1 MNKQLKTAI
10 LYLENGIKSANQNKR
25 QSLQSALKILKRIPD
40 KIMTYL
46 LFVCEVPIPEVKEFT
61 VQDFYRDT
69 KDIPGSDIKI
79 SVNDNFKKWILDPLK
94 NKKLCLPPSTLDK
107 YFVQEYN
114 VSSIQ
119 IQSDFSV
126 KPIIPIKQLLS
137 QIKGMIENQPKGDF
151 KADGLTVENNNNNV
165 FHADL
170 SEIGK
175 NEIIEIYVC
184 WFMGHWSICAWPI
197 SKSGMGQEHA
207 NCFFAPVSEGF
218 N

>member
-1 MNKQLKTAI
+1 MKKQLSTVI
-10 LYLENGIKSANQNKR
+10 LYLENGIEYADQDKK

-40 KIMTYL
+40 KIMEYL
-46 LFVCEVPIPEVKEFT
+46 LFVCEVPIPEVEEFT
-61 VQDFYRDT
+61 VQDFYQDT
-69 KDIPGSDIKI
+69 KDTPGAMIKI
-79 SVNDNFKKWILDPLK
+79 SMNNNFKKWILDPLK
-94 NKKLCLPPSTLDK
+94 NRKLCLPPSTLDK

-114 VSSIQ
+114 VSPIQ
-119 IQSDFSV
+119 IQSDFST
-126 KPIIPIKQLLS
+126 KPIIPIEKLLA
-137 QIKGMIENQPKGDF
+137 QIKGMIENQPKG
-151 KADGLTVENNNNNV
+151 KSKLDGLIVDCNNNV

-197 SKSGMGQEHA
+197 SKSGTGQEHA